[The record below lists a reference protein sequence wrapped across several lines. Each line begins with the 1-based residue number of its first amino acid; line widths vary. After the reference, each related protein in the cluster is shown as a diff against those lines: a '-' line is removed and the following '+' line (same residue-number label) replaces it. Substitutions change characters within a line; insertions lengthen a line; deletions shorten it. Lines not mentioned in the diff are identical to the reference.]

1 MPYQILLMPIS
12 ATGEFVEHPFI
23 KPRTVEA
30 RVYQQLIATSV
41 LENGNTLVVL
51 PTGLGKTVVAALVA
65 AERLR
70 QFPDSKVLIVAPT
83 KPLAEQHAESMRRM
97 LNVPEESVIVLTGTV
112 PPERRQKLWQDA
124 RIIAATP
131 QTVENDILAGRIDL
145 SDVSLLVID
154 EAHRAVGNY
163 PYVLIAR
170 KYLEQA
176 RIPLILALTAS
187 PGGTEE
193 KIQEV
198 MRNLFI
204 RNVEI
209 RTPEDPDVKR
219 YVKGHTI
226 QWVRVE
232 LPPEFKE
239 ILRLLEH
246 AIRTRLRA
254 LKDMG
259 IVDSVDVRK
268 YSKKDLLAL
277 QEQVQSL
284 LSDQPDREEFYD
296 ALRIIAEI
304 IKIQHGLELV
314 ETQGASAFVA
324 YVDRMKL
331 RSAQPSAPKSLKRVV
346 LDPSVSEAYRLA
358 LNLSRRGTEH
368 PKIPRLVEILRD
380 FFAEHPEARAIIFV
394 QYRDTASKIVDALSD
409 AGISAVRFVGQG
421 SRAGDKGLSQKE
433 QQRII
438 EDFRTGK
445 YQVLVA
451 TSVAEEGLDIPSV
464 DLVVFYEAIPSEIRQ
479 IQRRGRTGRF
489 SRGQVYVLVSKGTRD
504 EAYLWAARYRE
515 RKMIETLKRLRR
527 LFGRT
532 VSAPGQTTIVHFVQ
546 QEKPKNVVEII
557 VDHRERASGVVEE
570 LSKHPDVHI
579 IVKEL
584 PVADYILSDRVAVER
599 KSVQD
604 FVNSI
609 IDGRLFEQAA
619 ALAQAFSRPVIVVE
633 GKDIYSAR
641 RVHPNAIRGAIAALA
656 VDYGI
661 PIVFTKD
668 AADTAAFLRVV
679 ARREQLKEG
688 RTPRIRGDKRI
699 LSLPEMQ
706 LFIVESLP
714 YVGPKLAR
722 QLLRHFETVERV
734 FTASER
740 ELSMVEGIG
749 PKRAREIRRVLTTP
763 FLESDGDNGSKGV
776 SGGDLEERADSRE
789 RRAKDNGGASRE

>member
-1 MPYQILLMPIS
+1 LPYQILLMPIS
-12 ATGEFVEHPFI
+12 ATGEYVDHPLI
-23 KPRTVEA
+23 KPKTVEA

-70 QFPDSKVLIVAPT
+70 RFPESKVLIVAPT

-97 LNVPEESVIVLTGTV
+97 LSIPEDEVVVLTGTIQ
-112 PPERRQKLWQDA
+112 PEKRAELWKRA
-124 RIIAATP
+124 RVVAATP
-131 QTVENDILAGRIDL
+131 QTVENDILSGRIDL
-145 SDVSLLVID
+145 SNVSLLVVD

-170 KYLEQA
+170 KYMEQA
-176 RIPLILALTAS
+176 RNPLILALTAS
-187 PGGTEE
+187 PGGSEE

-204 RNVEI
+204 HNVEI
-209 RTPEDPDVKR
+209 RTPDDPDVKR

-254 LKDMG
+254 LKEMG

-284 LSDQPDREEFYD
+284 LSDQPDREELYD
-296 ALRIIAEI
+296 ALRLIAEI

-314 ETQGASAFVA
+314 ETQGTSAFVA

-346 LDPSVSEAYRLA
+346 LDPSVSEAYRIA
-358 LNLSRRGTEH
+358 LNLSRRGVEH
-368 PKIPRLVEILRD
+368 PKIPRLVEILRE
-380 FFAEHPEARAIIFV
+380 FFQRNPEARAIVFV
-394 QYRDTASKIVDALSD
+394 QYRDTASRIVDELQKL
-409 AGISAVRFVGQG
+409 GISAVRFVGQG
-421 SRAGDKGLSQKE
+421 SRAGDKGLSQRE

-438 EDFRTGK
+438 QEFREDK
-445 YQVLVA
+445 YKVLVA

-515 RKMIETLKRLRR
+515 KKMIETLKRLRR
-527 LFGRT
+527 IFGRPA
-532 VSAPGQTTIVHFVQ
+532 SASGQTTIVHFVQ
-546 QEKPKNVVEII
+546 AEKPKNIVEII

-570 LSKHPDVHI
+570 LSKYPDVQI
-579 IVKEL
+579 LVKEL

-619 ALAQAFSRPVIVVE
+619 ALAQAFSRPIIVVE
-633 GKDIYSAR
+633 GKDIYTAR
-641 RVHPNAIRGAIAALA
+641 RVHPNAIRGAMATLA

-668 AADTAAFLRVV
+668 AADTAAFLRVI
-679 ARREQLKEG
+679 ARREQLKES
-688 RTPRIRGDKRI
+688 RAPRIRGDKRI

-722 QLLRHFETVERV
+722 QLLKHFETVERV

-740 ELSMVEGIG
+740 ELSLVEGIG
-749 PKRAREIRRVLTTP
+749 PKRAKEIRRVLTTP
-763 FLESDGDNGSKGV
+763 FSEGGGETEGQGADGEDGGHSSDF
-776 SGGDLEERADSRE
+776 
-789 RRAKDNGGASRE
+789 

>member
-12 ATGEFVEHPFI
+12 VTGEYVDHPLI
-23 KPRTVEA
+23 KPKTVEA

-70 QFPDSKVLIVAPT
+70 RFPESKVLIVAPT
-83 KPLAEQHAESMRRM
+83 KPLAEQHSESMRRM
-97 LNVPEESVIVLTGTV
+97 LSIPEDEIVVLTGTIQ
-112 PPERRQKLWQDA
+112 PEKRAELWKRA
-124 RIIAATP
+124 RVIAATP
-131 QTVENDILAGRIDL
+131 QTIENDILSGRIDL
-145 SDVSLLVID
+145 SNVSLLVID

-170 KYLEQA
+170 KYMEQA
-176 RIPLILALTAS
+176 KNPLILALTAS
-187 PGGTEE
+187 PGGSEE

-204 RNVEI
+204 HNVEI
-209 RTPEDPDVKR
+209 RTPDDPDVKR

-246 AIRTRLRA
+246 AIRSRLRA
-254 LKDMG
+254 LKEMG

-284 LSDQPDREEFYD
+284 LSEQPDREELYD
-296 ALRIIAEI
+296 ALRLIAEI

-314 ETQGASAFVA
+314 ETQGTSAFVA
-324 YVDRMKL
+324 YIDRMRL

-346 LDPSVSEAYRLA
+346 LDPSVSEAYRIA
-358 LNLSRRGTEH
+358 LDLSRRGVEH
-368 PKIPRLVEILRD
+368 PKIPRLVEILHE
-380 FFAEHPEARAIIFV
+380 FFQRNPEARAIVFV
-394 QYRDTASKIVDALSD
+394 QYRDTASRIVDELQKV
-409 AGISAVRFVGQG
+409 GISAVRFVGQG
-421 SRAGDKGLSQKE
+421 SRAGDKGLSQRE

-438 EDFRTGK
+438 QEFREGK
-445 YQVLVA
+445 YKVLVA

-489 SRGQVYVLVSKGTRD
+489 SRGHVYVLVSKGTRD

-515 RKMIETLKRLRR
+515 KKMIETLKRLRR
-527 LFGRT
+527 IFGRSA
-532 VSAPGQTTIVHFVQ
+532 SAPGQTTIVHFVQ
-546 QEKPKNVVEII
+546 AEKPKNIVEII

-570 LSKHPDVHI
+570 LSKYPDVQI
-579 IVKEL
+579 LVKEL

-609 IDGRLFEQAA
+609 IDGRLFEQAT
-619 ALAQAFSRPVIVVE
+619 ALAQAFSRPIIVVE
-633 GKDIYSAR
+633 GKDIYAAR
-641 RVHPNAIRGAIAALA
+641 RVHPNAIRGAMAALA
-656 VDYGI
+656 VDYGV

-668 AADTAAFLRVV
+668 AVDTAAFLRVI
-679 ARREQLKEG
+679 ARREQLKES
-688 RTPRIRGDKRI
+688 RAPRIRGDKRI

-722 QLLRHFETVERV
+722 QLLKHFETVERV

-740 ELSMVEGIG
+740 ELSLVEGIG
-749 PKRAREIRRVLTTP
+749 PKRAKEIRRVLTTP
-763 FLESDGDNGSKGV
+763 FSEGSRDADGQATD
-776 SGGDLEERADSRE
+776 GGDEGHSSDF
-789 RRAKDNGGASRE
+789 

>member
-12 ATGEFVEHPFI
+12 ATGEYVDHPLI
-23 KPRTVEA
+23 KPKTVEA

-70 QFPDSKVLIVAPT
+70 RFPESKVLIVAPT

-97 LNVPEESVIVLTGTV
+97 LSIPEDEVVVLTGTIQ
-112 PPERRQKLWQDA
+112 PEKRAELWKRA
-124 RIIAATP
+124 RVVAATP
-131 QTVENDILAGRIDL
+131 QTVENDILSGRIDL
-145 SDVSLLVID
+145 SNVSLLVVD

-170 KYLEQA
+170 KYMEQA
-176 RIPLILALTAS
+176 RNPLILALTAS
-187 PGGTEE
+187 PGGSEE

-204 RNVEI
+204 HNVEI
-209 RTPEDPDVKR
+209 RTPDDPDVKR

-254 LKDMG
+254 LKEMG

-284 LSDQPDREEFYD
+284 LSDQPDREELYD
-296 ALRIIAEI
+296 ALRLIAEI

-314 ETQGASAFVA
+314 ETQGTSAFVA

-346 LDPSVSEAYRLA
+346 LDPSVSEAYRIA
-358 LNLSRRGTEH
+358 LNLSRRGVEH
-368 PKIPRLVEILRD
+368 PKIPRLVEILRE
-380 FFAEHPEARAIIFV
+380 FFQRNPEARAIVFV
-394 QYRDTASKIVDALSD
+394 QYRDTASRIVDELQKL
-409 AGISAVRFVGQG
+409 GISAVRFVGQG
-421 SRAGDKGLSQKE
+421 SRAGDKGLSQRE

-438 EDFRTGK
+438 QEFREDK
-445 YQVLVA
+445 YKVLVA

-515 RKMIETLKRLRR
+515 KKMIETLKRLRR
-527 LFGRT
+527 IFGRPA
-532 VSAPGQTTIVHFVQ
+532 SASGQTTIVHFVQ
-546 QEKPKNVVEII
+546 AEKPKNIVEII

-570 LSKHPDVHI
+570 LSKYPDVQI
-579 IVKEL
+579 LVKEL

-619 ALAQAFSRPVIVVE
+619 ALAQAFSRPIIVVE
-633 GKDIYSAR
+633 GKDIYTAR
-641 RVHPNAIRGAIAALA
+641 RVHPNAIRGAMATLA

-668 AADTAAFLRVV
+668 AADTAAFLRVI
-679 ARREQLKEG
+679 ARREQLKES
-688 RTPRIRGDKRI
+688 RAPRIRGDKRI

-722 QLLRHFETVERV
+722 QLLKHFETVERV

-740 ELSMVEGIG
+740 ELSLVEGIG
-749 PKRAREIRRVLTTP
+749 PKRAKEIRRVLTTP
-763 FLESDGDNGSKGV
+763 FSEGGGETEGQGADGEDGGHSSDF
-776 SGGDLEERADSRE
+776 
-789 RRAKDNGGASRE
+789 